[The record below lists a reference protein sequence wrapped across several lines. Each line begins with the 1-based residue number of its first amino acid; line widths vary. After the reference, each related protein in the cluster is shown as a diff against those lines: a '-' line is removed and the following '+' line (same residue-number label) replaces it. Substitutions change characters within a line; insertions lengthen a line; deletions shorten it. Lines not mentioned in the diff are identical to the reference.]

1 MRRRTAIFG
10 AALLLAAT
18 TGTAA
23 AGLAPA
29 AASPASTHVTG
40 TLADGATWVA
50 DLPAQWNGTLL
61 LSSHGFGP
69 LTPADAPDPTTAGDL
84 LARGYALAGSSY
96 DPNGSMW
103 ALNSAVRDQF
113 QTLQAVEQ
121 GVLPG
126 RPAHV
131 LAFGTSMGGLISAL
145 EAQQGAGR
153 INGALTTCGI
163 VAGAINL
170 NNYQLDGE
178 YAIARLL
185 APGQQIPLVRFTSE
199 GQAIS
204 SAQALTTAAT
214 QAQQTAAGRARLA
227 LAMAFL
233 NVSPWGSGA
242 QPPPANDPNA
252 QEAGQYQLY
261 FGGPSVLNFIVGA
274 RPAIELAAGGNGSW
288 TQGVDFA
295 AALAS
300 SPYRAEVAA
309 LYREAGMNLGSDLA
323 TLTHDAGITADPGAL
338 ASLTATSVPT
348 GRLQVPELDLH
359 TISDQLVPVQQE
371 NFYASRVRA
380 AGSNPLLRQ
389 AFTAHIGHCNF
400 TPAELVAGVLAI
412 GHRVATGRWDNVAQ
426 PAALQQSA
434 LSLGLGG
441 AAFIPYQP
449 ARLTGTNLPRSSGMS
464 LPP

>member
-29 AASPASTHVTG
+29 AASTPSTHVTG
-40 TLADGATWVA
+40 TLADGGTWVA

-61 LSSHGFGP
+61 LYSHGFGP
-69 LTPADAPDPTTAGDL
+69 LTPADAPDPTTASAL

-96 DPNGSMW
+96 DPGGSLW

-121 GVLPG
+121 GVLPD

-131 LAFGTSMGGLISAL
+131 LAFGTSMGGLISAM

-199 GQAIS
+199 GQAIA
-204 SAQALTTAAT
+204 SAQTLTTAAT

-261 FGGPSVLNFIVGA
+261 FGGSSVLDFLVGA
-274 RPAIELAAGGNGSW
+274 RPAIEQAAGGNGSW
-288 TQGVDFA
+288 TKGVNFA
-295 AALAS
+295 AALAF

-309 LYREAGMNLGSDLA
+309 LYREAGLNLHADLA
-323 TLTHDAGITADPGAL
+323 TLTHNADITADQGAL

-371 NFYASRVRA
+371 NFYAARVRA
-380 AGSNPLLRQ
+380 AGSGPLLRQ
-389 AFTAHIGHCNF
+389 AFAAHIGHCNF

-426 PAALQQSA
+426 PASLERSA
-434 LSLGLGG
+434 LSLGLGS

-449 ARLTGTNLPRSSGMS
+449 GRLTGTNTPFYGR
-464 LPP
+464 